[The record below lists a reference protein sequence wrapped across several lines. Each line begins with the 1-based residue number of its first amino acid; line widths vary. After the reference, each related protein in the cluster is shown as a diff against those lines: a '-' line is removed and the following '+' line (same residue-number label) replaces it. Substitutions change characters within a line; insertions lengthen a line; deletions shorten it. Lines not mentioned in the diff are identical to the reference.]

1 MYTDKFS
8 NGPIRKPLFC
18 HNYLGENKREAE
30 KREGNKAKVG
40 HVPDISRWDARSLDG
55 DLERER
61 VRDADGC
68 GRGYLPALMMLVASL
83 TE

>member
-1 MYTDKFS
+1 M
-8 NGPIRKPLFC
+8 GPIREPLFS

-40 HVPDISRWDARSLDG
+40 HVPDISRWDARWMER
-55 DLERER
+55 ERER
-61 VRDADGC
+61 VADGR
-68 GRGYLPALMMLVASL
+68 GRGYFPALMMLVASL